1 MHGYETSGVWG
12 ALLFAEKK
20 LKQYSSRGLNVL
32 VLPCVSPW
40 GYEHIHRWTA
50 EAIDPNRCF
59 TPSAPG
65 CPEAA
70 LAMACV
76 SEHAARSAGVLVHL
90 DLHETTDTDNSEF
103 SPSKHARDGIV
114 DEKFSE
120 IPDGF
125 YLVANAHTPE
135 PAWQQ
140 AIIDAVAKVT
150 HIAPADENGEIIGD
164 PMTGP
169 GVVTFDGRSIGLCG
183 SHTDARFS
191 TTTEVYPDSPGV
203 SPEECNLAQVA
214 AIVAGIDAALTMSA

>member
-1 MHGYETSGVWG
+1 MTHLHEASHTCVHPLDTHVYTSPALSKRHDDVHTWMHGCCIRDDVYT
-12 ALLFAEKK
+12 
-20 LKQYSSRGLNVL
+20 
-32 VLPCVSPW
+32 
-40 GYEHIHRWTA
+40 
-50 EAIDPNRCF
+50 
-59 TPSAPG
+59 
-65 CPEAA
+65 
-70 LAMACV
+70 
-76 SEHAARSAGVLVHL
+76 
-90 DLHETTDTDNSEF
+90 
-103 SPSKHARDGIV
+103 SKHARDGLV

-203 SPEECNLAQVA
+203 SGEECNLAQVA
-214 AIVAGIDAALTMSA
+214 AIVAGINSALTMSA